1 MRGHPLLALRGV
13 SKRFGPVKALTRVD
27 LEVNAGEVV
36 ALVGGNGAGKSTL
49 VQVISGASPADS
61 GVTEWEGQPVDL
73 REPRDAQNLGIVT
86 VYQDL
91 SLCDNLDV
99 VENLFLGRLI
109 RRFGMLNKAEM
120 QKRSRE
126 ALNTLSCRIPS
137 VRVPVSALS
146 GGQRQMVAIARSLIG
161 EPKLVILDEPTTALG
176 IEQTGQVLDLIKRL
190 RDQGL
195 GVVLISH
202 NLEQIRAVADRVAV
216 LRLGRNN
223 GFFEMKYTTD
233 EQIISAITGDHAM
246 GVTLQHS
253 LLPRGL
259 PEQSAVEVAYR
270 YLPSHGG
277 VGGDWFDV
285 IPLSGTRVA
294 LVVGDVVGHG
304 LHSAATMGRLRTAV
318 HNFSAL
324 DLSPDELLSYL
335 DELVTQIDQDE
346 AEGTSHEGIE
356 GITGASCLYAIYD
369 PVSGHCTLACAG
381 HPPPAIVHP
390 DGTVDFPE
398 LPVGP
403 PLGFGGLPF
412 ETAEVDLPEGSQLVL
427 YTDGLIEDRERDI
440 DVGLELLRSALSYP
454 GRGPQEICRAVLD
467 ALLPDRPADD
477 VALLVARTRVLAAD
491 QVADLDVAFE
501 PEAVSH
507 IRADVTRQLQKWDLP
522 PDVGFATVL
531 ILSELVTNA
540 IRYGTPPVHV
550 RLLRDRSLICEVTDG
565 SSTSPHLRY
574 AEKLDEGGRGLFL
587 VAQLAKRWGARYEA
601 GGKVIWTE
609 QPLPSPGP
617 PAGGPPAGHRH

>member
-1 MRGHPLLALRGV
+1 MKGSPLLALRGV
-13 SKRFGPVKALTRVD
+13 SKRFGSVKALIDVD
-27 LEVNAGEVV
+27 LEINAGEVV
-36 ALVGGNGAGKSTL
+36 ALVGENGAGKSTL

-73 REPRDAQNLGIVT
+73 REPRDAQNLGIAT

-91 SLCDNLDV
+91 SLCDDLDV
-99 VENLFLGRLI
+99 VQNLFLGRLI

-120 QKRSRE
+120 QKRSCE
-126 ALNTLSCRIPS
+126 VLNTLSCRIPS
-137 VRVPVSALS
+137 VRVPVASLS

-259 PEQSAVEVAYR
+259 PEQSAMEVAYR

-304 LHSAATMGRLRTAV
+304 LHAAATMGRLRTAV

-324 DLSPDELLSYL
+324 DLSPDELLSHL
-335 DELVTQIDQDE
+335 DELVIQIDQDE
-346 AEGTSHEGIE
+346 ADGTHRE

-390 DGTVDFPE
+390 DGAVDFPE

-412 ETAEVDLPEGSQLVL
+412 ETAEVHLPEGSQLVL

-440 DVGLELLRSALSYP
+440 DVSLELLRSALSHP
-454 GRGPQEICRAVLD
+454 DRTPQETCLAVLD
-467 ALLPDRPADD
+467 TLLPDRPGDD

-491 QVADLDVAFE
+491 QVADLDMASD

-507 IRADVTRQLQKWDLP
+507 IRADVTRQLQKWDLS
-522 PDVGFATVL
+522 PDVEFATVL

-540 IRYGTPPVHV
+540 IRHGNPPIHI

-565 SSTSPHLRY
+565 SSTSPRLRY
-574 AEKLDEGGRGLFL
+574 AEMTDEGGRGLFL
-587 VAQLAKRWGARYEA
+587 VAQLAKRWGARSTA
-601 GGKVIWTE
+601 RGKIIWTE
-609 QPLPSPGP
+609 QPLPPQEP
-617 PAGGPPAGHRH
+617 LARHRR